1 MSQTD
6 QVLVT
11 GISGFI
17 AKHVALELLRQ
28 GYAVRGTV
36 RKPEAETQ
44 VRETLARSG
53 GDVSRLS
60 FVRADLLKDDGWRE
74 AAEGCRFVQHIA
86 SPFPLKRP
94 AEREGLVPPA
104 VGGTRRVVSAAL
116 DTGAERVVVT
126 SSIVAMMQGAD
137 RPARQVLNETTWSD
151 PDWDG
156 IAPYALSKTRAE
168 MEAWSLARAA
178 GKEKTL
184 AVVNPGFVLGPA
196 LDSDIGTSLNLI
208 RDMLRGKYPA
218 VPRISFPIIDVRD
231 LALLHVKAMALPD
244 AGGRRL
250 LGAGETLSMPEIA
263 GVLRDGLGSQAR
275 RAPFFGLPDPVVRFV
290 GMFDRSIASIA
301 PDLGKRPVAESGY
314 VTALTGVA
322 FRPARE
328 AVLDAARSLIALGL
342 VTG

>member
-1 MSQTD
+1 MTD
-6 QVLVT
+6 CVLVT

-36 RKPEAETQ
+36 RKPEAEAQ
-44 VRETLARSG
+44 VRATLARCG

-60 FVRADLLKDDGWRE
+60 FVRADLLKDEGWAD
-74 AAEGCRFVQHIA
+74 AAEGCRFVQHVA

-94 AEREGLVPPA
+94 ADREGLVAPA
-104 VGGTRRVVSAAL
+104 VGGTRRAVSAAL
-116 DTGAERVVVT
+116 AAGAERIVVT
-126 SSIVAMMQGAD
+126 SSIVAMMHRAN
-137 RPARQVLNETTWSD
+137 RPARQVLDESAWSD
-151 PDWDG
+151 PRWDG

-168 MEAWSLARAA
+168 MEAWSLVRAV
-178 GKEKTL
+178 GDERRL

-218 VPRISFPIIDVRD
+218 VPNISFPIVDVRD
-231 LALLHVKAMALPD
+231 LAVLHVKAMALPE

-263 GVLRDGLGSQAR
+263 KVLRAGLGRQAR
-275 RAPFFGLPDPVVRFV
+275 RAPLFGLPDPAVRFL
-290 GMFDRSIASIA
+290 GLFDRSIASIA